1 MLGVLLQRIRST
13 TPSGTLQNT
22 FVSISMPTGTGEIAS
37 RDNTKDAR
45 SLISWRADYG
55 RKKKSLRPLQPGA
68 AIGRWSPR
76 RRRHRTRSK
85 HRHPRRGNF
94 LRDLGRR
101 TLHSPPFFLATRPRS
116 NDRPCLFCSTCLVP
130 PRFTSRIYCFAL
142 TTARIIRR
150 PPNPQHTITSRTLHI
165 YSYIAAQQ
173 PAT

>member
-45 SLISWRADYG
+45 SLISWRADCG
-55 RKKKSLRPLQPGA
+55 RKKASAPCSRGPPLGGGRLDGGGTGRVRNIVTHAGGTSSVIWGA
-68 AIGRWSPR
+68 A
-76 RRRHRTRSK
+76 
-85 HRHPRRGNF
+85 
-94 LRDLGRR
+94 
-101 TLHSPPFFLATRPRS
+101 TLHSPSFFLATRPRS
-116 NDRPCLFCSTCLVP
+116 NDRPCLFCSTCLDS

-150 PPNPQHTITSRTLHI
+150 PPTPKHTITSRTLHI